1 MDRITRLARL
11 YPLLMGKMGRL
22 RTVVHERLDLTYNQY
37 KTLLTVADR
46 GEGTLGDLARDL
58 DVTMSS
64 ASQMVER
71 LVGQGLIDRRQDA
84 DNRRQ
89 VRIRL
94 TERGEEL
101 ISELRQGILAEYR
114 KLLARLPDAEQEDLV
129 SSLETIARILGKI
142 NLDR

>member
-11 YPLLMGKMGRL
+11 YPMLMGKMGRL

-46 GEGTLGDLARDL
+46 GEGTLGDLAREL

-64 ASQMVER
+64 ASQMIER
-71 LVGQGLIDRRQDA
+71 LVGQGLVDRRQDA

-89 VRIRL
+89 VCIRL
-94 TERGEEL
+94 TLRGEQLIAEL
-101 ISELRQGILAEYR
+101 QQGILSEYR
-114 KLLARLPDAEQEDLV
+114 KLLARLPDEEQEDLV
-129 SSLETIARILGKI
+129 CSLETIARILGKI
-142 NLDR
+142 T

>member
-1 MDRITRLARL
+1 
-11 YPLLMGKMGRL
+11 
-22 RTVVHERLDLTYNQY
+22 
-37 KTLLTVADR
+37 
-46 GEGTLGDLARDL
+46 
-58 DVTMSS
+58 
-64 ASQMVER
+64 MVER

>member
-1 MDRITRLARL
+1 MDRITRLASL

-22 RTVVHERLDLTYNQY
+22 RTMVHERLDLTYNQY

-46 GEGTLGDLARDL
+46 GEGTLGDLAREL
-58 DVTMSS
+58 NVTMSS

-71 LVGQGLIDRRQDA
+71 LVGQGLLDRRQDA

-101 ISELRQGILAEYR
+101 ITELRQGILSEYR
-114 KLLARLPDAEQEDLV
+114 KLLARLPDEEQEDLV
-129 SSLETIARILGKI
+129 ASLETIARILGKI
-142 NLDR
+142 T

>member
-1 MDRITRLARL
+1 MDRITRLASL

-46 GEGTLGDLARDL
+46 GEGTLGDLAREL
-58 DVTMSS
+58 NVTMSS

-101 ISELRQGILAEYR
+101 IAELRQGILAEYH
-114 KLLARLPDAEQEDLV
+114 KLLARLPDEEQEDLV
-129 SSLETIARILGKI
+129 RSLETIARILGKI
-142 NLDR
+142 T